1 MRCPKCNAELKDG
14 YLYCETCGYE
24 IQMVP
29 DFEPEVDGSIL
40 NSLREIQKDAFEEKK
55 DDKSAE
61 QIQREQIKWSYR
73 LKKFRK
79 EHKMAFCVILTFCV
93 SFCALLVVGIIL
105 LAGYFSPVIQY
116 GKAMTAYEDANYS
129 DSIRYLEHTIQLQP
143 EYSDAYIAGFQCAMK
158 LKDYSGAEQFLL
170 EGIQYNAYEET
181 EIDYCFDELIQYY
194 MQKNHYSKINQLLIL
209 CPSSIIVT
217 KYQEYLAL
225 PVSFSY
231 EEGNYIGTVP
241 LKLSSGSKGTIYY
254 TLDGSNPGTASN
266 KYTGPIFLEEGEHTV
281 SAFFMNE
288 YGVQSEVVTKNYN
301 ISQREVPLPP
311 SVSCYSGEY
320 VLPEWITI
328 DFEDYCSVYYTTDGT
343 VPTDEDHKYTGPIP
357 MPLGETEFG
366 FICYNE
372 DSGYYSEPIMR
383 EYTFYLNTEYEYTQ
397 AQRDLYALMINE
409 NVILDYAGTRSNY
422 VGSNSYE
429 FQHVITQEG
438 LGEFYLFAE
447 FYKAEEGDV
456 SATGLLFAV
465 NAYDGVIYRATVD
478 ENMNYTLTLY

>member
-1 MRCPKCNAELKDG
+1 
-14 YLYCETCGYE
+14 
-24 IQMVP
+24 
-29 DFEPEVDGSIL
+29 
-40 NSLREIQKDAFEEKK
+40 
-55 DDKSAE
+55 
-61 QIQREQIKWSYR
+61 
-73 LKKFRK
+73 
-79 EHKMAFCVILTFCV
+79 
-93 SFCALLVVGIIL
+93 
-105 LAGYFSPVIQY
+105 
-116 GKAMTAYEDANYS
+116 
-129 DSIRYLEHTIQLQP
+129 
-143 EYSDAYIAGFQCAMK
+143 
-158 LKDYSGAEQFLL
+158 
-170 EGIQYNAYEET
+170 
-181 EIDYCFDELIQYY
+181 
-194 MQKNHYSKINQLLIL
+194 
-209 CPSSIIVT
+209 VT

-447 FYKAEEGDV
+447 FYKAEEADV